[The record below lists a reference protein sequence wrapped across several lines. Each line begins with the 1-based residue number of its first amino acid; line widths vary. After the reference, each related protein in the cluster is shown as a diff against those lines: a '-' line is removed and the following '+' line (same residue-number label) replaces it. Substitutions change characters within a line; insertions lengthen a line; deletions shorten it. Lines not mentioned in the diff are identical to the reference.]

1 MDFPA
6 PVRVGEERETPQC
19 GMTQKE
25 ALVQGHHLAVSRS
38 GTGKTSKVV
47 SLQQTTPTHSVIPAA
62 GSGV

>member
-6 PVRVGEERETPQC
+6 PVRVGEERETPQRD
-19 GMTQKE
+19 MTQKE
-25 ALVQGHHLAVSRS
+25 ALVQGHHLAVNSS

-47 SLQQTTPTHSVIPAA
+47 TVQQTPTHSVIPAA